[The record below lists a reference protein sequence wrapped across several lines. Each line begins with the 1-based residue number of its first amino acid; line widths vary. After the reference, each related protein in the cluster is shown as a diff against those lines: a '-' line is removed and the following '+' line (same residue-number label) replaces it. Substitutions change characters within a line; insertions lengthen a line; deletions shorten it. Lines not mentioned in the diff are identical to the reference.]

1 MPFRRRCETC
11 SPNGQD
17 DRFEISATKRRGV
30 RAKAHGIIISAPYA
44 SVETGKAV
52 CYRTL
57 MTVLLA
63 VALIAPSV
71 SEAYETPTKAC
82 FEIFAD
88 SEGEMARATDP
99 AWRKKARPE
108 IEKRRAESERRR
120 SRIDGELAKRARDR
134 DRLQRDYDRGAIH
147 DDDFKS
153 ARFELETDVRTLVA
167 ERDAKQIPA
176 CDF

>member
-1 MPFRRRCETC
+1 MP
-11 SPNGQD
+11 
-17 DRFEISATKRRGV
+17 
-30 RAKAHGIIISAPYA
+30 
-44 SVETGKAV
+44 
-52 CYRTL
+52 L
-57 MTVLLA
+57 LLA

-71 SEAYETPTKAC
+71 SEASETPNQAC

-88 SEGEMARATDP
+88 SEGEMARVTDP
-99 AWRKKARPE
+99 AWRKKTLPE
-108 IEKRRAESERRR
+108 IETLRPAREGRR

-147 DDDFKS
+147 DDDFRS
-153 ARFELETDVRTLVA
+153 ARFELETEVRTLVA

>member
-1 MPFRRRCETC
+1 MRPPPKRTPSDEGEAAR
-11 SPNGQD
+11 PNHPG
-17 DRFEISATKRRGV
+17 A
-30 RAKAHGIIISAPYA
+30 AYA
-44 SVETGKAV
+44 LVETVSDV
-52 CYRTL
+52 CYRTIML
-57 MTVLLA
+57 LLLA

-71 SEAYETPTKAC
+71 SEASGVPTQAC

-99 AWRKKARPE
+99 VWREKARPE
-108 IEKRRAESERRR
+108 IEKLRAESERRR

-147 DDDFKS
+147 DDDFRS
-153 ARFELETDVRTLVA
+153 ARFELEADVRTLIA

-176 CDF
+176 CGF